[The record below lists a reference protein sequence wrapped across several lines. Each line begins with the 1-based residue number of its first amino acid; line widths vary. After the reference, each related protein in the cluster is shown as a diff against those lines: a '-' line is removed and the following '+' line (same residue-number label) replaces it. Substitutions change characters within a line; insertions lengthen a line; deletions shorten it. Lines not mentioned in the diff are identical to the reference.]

1 MTGDCGKNLWY
12 ALAQAIPE
20 DLNANRKEDE
30 RRDPRHDVGSCFS
43 QSANQAVRSSVTIRN
58 QDAKKK
64 RPDQSSNEM
73 ARDASFMSP
82 MGPPRVTAIEIQPGP
97 TVIGS

>member
-30 RRDPRHDVGSCFS
+30 CRDPRHDVGSCFS
-43 QSANQAVRSSVTIRN
+43 QSANQAVRSPVTIRN

-73 ARDASFMSP
+73 ARDARFMSP
-82 MGPPRVTAIEIQPGP
+82 MGPQGNLDRDSTGAHCNW
-97 TVIGS
+97 